1 MAGAAGGGGSGL
13 VLGGV
18 GRLHQLGLRL
28 GVGDLGRCFG
38 PRSVGVVGRR
48 TRRSAASAVGSG
60 RLCVGQ
66 RHCGGGLSA
75 EVGGGLVGR
84 RWVLPKLFFLIFFA
98 VLLLYVS
105 PFVYGFRFLVV
116 VLIECWRRWKVSV
129 SFSLVSGSCLS
140 LAFVQASWL
149 RCTMIRDVGEHRSGC
164 RWKGGTRVFPKDVL
178 PWHRPLPFRA
188 PGVIAFWLVGV
199 SGNGPLP
206 RFVWSAPLRA
216 IHCNGGCLVLFC
228 YCLVL
233 ICCILVISE
242 VPYVAEPAVA
252 FCIKAKNTH
261 DNGVSA
267 YCKTRVVP
275 FVTLQVRSG
284 CNSV

>member
-1 MAGAAGGGGSGL
+1 MGRGSCPLSSAFSGVFRCWSRLALEILGDWCCQGWSSSVGGVCCRRRQWRRTTSPVGAADGGGASTVPFSFPFL
-13 VLGGV
+13 SL
-18 GRLHQLGLRL
+18 Q
-28 GVGDLGRCFG
+28 
-38 PRSVGVVGRR
+38 VVF
-48 TRRSAASAVGSG
+48 S
-60 RLCVGQ
+60 LI
-66 RHCGGGLSA
+66 
-75 EVGGGLVGR
+75 VGGSRFSVE
-84 RWVLPKLFFLIFFA
+84 VLSGHWQWQKFA
-98 VLLLYVS
+98 GSV
-105 PFVYGFRFLVV
+105 FLVY
-116 VLIECWRRWKVSV
+116 
-129 SFSLVSGSCLS
+129 GSCLPWS
-140 LAFVQASWL
+140 SFQASSL
-149 RCTMIRDVGEHRSGC
+149 RCTMARRVGELRSVC
-164 RWKGGTRVFPKDVL
+164 RRKGGTRVFPKDVL

-188 PGVIAFWLVGV
+188 PGVIVFWLVGV

-216 IHCNGGCLVLFC
+216 VHCNGGCLVLFC

-233 ICCILVISE
+233 ISCILVISE